1 MLDPARV
8 PDEDVPGE
16 DAPTDDDVVADLTIE
31 EVIDLRFELF
41 HVRRQL
47 DRLAAY
53 RSMQLLTPIEQ
64 DAYERL
70 ARRELELLVAL
81 VGKSDA

>member
-1 MLDPARV
+1 M
-8 PDEDVPGE
+8 PDED
-16 DAPTDDDVVADLTIE
+16 APAGDDDVVADLTDD

-47 DRLAAY
+47 DRLVAY

-64 DAYERL
+64 DVYERL
-70 ARRELELLVAL
+70 AQRELELLVAL
-81 VGKSDA
+81 VGHSAL

>member
-1 MLDPARV
+1 MPDDDAGADPER
-8 PDEDVPGE
+8 
-16 DAPTDDDVVADLTIE
+16 DAADDDVVADLTIG

-47 DRLAAY
+47 DRLASF
-53 RSMQLLTPIEQ
+53 RQLQLLTPEEQ

-70 ARRELELLVAL
+70 AQRELELLVAL
-81 VGKSDA
+81 VGRSDS